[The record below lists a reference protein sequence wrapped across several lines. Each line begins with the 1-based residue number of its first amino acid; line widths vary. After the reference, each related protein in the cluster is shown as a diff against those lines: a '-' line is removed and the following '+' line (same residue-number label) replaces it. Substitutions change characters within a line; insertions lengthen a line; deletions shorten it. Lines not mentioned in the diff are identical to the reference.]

1 MGINWTGKVQYPE
14 TLVEIWKFM
23 HGDTW
28 DDNSVCGEMYQ
39 ALLDAIIQSGI
50 TIPGISNKEEMNDAA
65 RDFLAYLFQGGCP
78 SHIESRSILIREMKK
93 YLARKRSRV
102 LHELDQ
108 ILREALRSLEK
119 EKQIL
124 RDDKS
129 IGKRIS
135 QFTFFALPNTPHSK
149 TASFEDYE
157 KNAQDIP
164 IYHTKLRAGNIEN
177 SRILP
182 LSSARELVMRLI
194 QAFGGWVRMPDLS
207 RAMRKHVSDPL
218 QIVPISGGNPNSEI
232 QRDPVENLTKE
243 NDDSFIYEFEEE
255 QMRTMAYETG
265 KRIWKKISAIS
276 IETFCLYTLPKGL
289 FNRKYP
295 MKSIGKTST
304 VSDQDKKCFRVLQNE
319 FLILQKEEFDD
330 NRMEKL
336 QNAFFNK
343 IIDFLSGQCSEK
355 GYFEDLIDTGKRTEG
370 GFYE

>member
-28 DDNSVCGEMYQ
+28 DDNPVCGEMYQ
-39 ALLDAIIQSGI
+39 ALLDAIIQASI
-50 TIPGISNKEEMNDAA
+50 TIPGISNQEERSDAA

-78 SHIESRSILIREMKK
+78 SHIGSRSILIREMKK
-93 YLARKRSRV
+93 YLALNRSPV

-135 QFTFFALPNTPHSK
+135 QFTYFALPNTPYSK

-164 IYHTKLRAGNIEN
+164 IYHTKLRGGNIED
-177 SRILP
+177 SKILP

-194 QAFGGWVRMPDLS
+194 QAFGGWVRMSDLS
-207 RAMRKHVSDPL
+207 RAMRKHVPELL
-218 QIVPISGGNPNSEI
+218 QIVPISGGDPNSEI
-232 QRDPVENLTKE
+232 QKDPVENLTKE

-255 QMRTMAYETG
+255 QMRTMAYEAG

-319 FLILQKEEFDD
+319 FLVLQKEEFDD
-330 NRMEKL
+330 NRTEKL

-343 IIDFLSGQCSEK
+343 IINFLSGQCSEK
-355 GYFEDLIDTGKRTEG
+355 GYFKGL
-370 GFYE
+370 Y